1 MLIVLFL
8 PKGLL
13 VQVDPFEFVLSD
25 EEEETAASHTTR
37 DQANR
42 VRHVEL
48 MIHTSGL
55 IYYLPFLLG
64 RIQHQI
70 VMIYLKNF

>member
-37 DQANR
+37 DR